1 MKQDKEK
8 NVINNIV
15 LQRVEKNGEV
25 DVDGGQKVEKSD
37 KKET

>member
-25 DVDGGQKVEKSD
+25 DVDGG
-37 KKET
+37 